1 MEPSRNAPCF
11 CGSGKRF
18 KHCHGALML
27 PENVVPRAPFI
38 NAAVTKAKPKVF
50 DPPGFCV
57 YCGNHDPPLTT
68 EHIVAKGLGG
78 GLILRDACCITCQ
91 KIINEVETYCLRGLL
106 LSHRLN
112 IGLVQHRDDF
122 RDELPFR
129 FKVGQHEEV
138 RQIPFE
144 NYPNYLALPQ
154 IHGGPGMLSSAA
166 PGELFKVSFNLWG
179 IEEELRALNET
190 GNAMLVHDFDM
201 SKFARMLG
209 KIAHAL
215 AAAEIGV
222 AHFDAALPNLI
233 LGRAPELCSF
243 LVGAWMEPEQEPQ
256 NVPLHQ
262 VSLKMEPWGK
272 RWLVSARIRLFANQP
287 NAPAYK
293 VIIGELIES
302 PQLLVRFGLW
312 SLMSSHEII

>member
-1 MEPSRNAPCF
+1 
-11 CGSGKRF
+11 
-18 KHCHGALML
+18 
-27 PENVVPRAPFI
+27 
-38 NAAVTKAKPKVF
+38 
-50 DPPGFCV
+50 
-57 YCGNHDPPLTT
+57 
-68 EHIVAKGLGG
+68 
-78 GLILRDACCITCQ
+78 
-91 KIINEVETYCLRGLL
+91 
-106 LSHRLN
+106 
-112 IGLVQHRDDF
+112 
-122 RDELPFR
+122 
-129 FKVGQHEEV
+129 
-138 RQIPFE
+138 
-144 NYPNYLALPQ
+144 
-154 IHGGPGMLSSAA
+154 MLSGCA

-179 IEEELRALNET
+179 IEEELRALHKT

-222 AHFDAALPNLI
+222 EHFDAALPDLI

-243 LVGAWMEPEQEPQ
+243 LVGAWMEPEQGSQ

-293 VIIGELIES
+293 VIVGELIDS
-302 PQLLVRFGLW
+302 PQLLERFRLW
-312 SLMSSHEII
+312 PLEWRADKAAK